1 MEPQF
6 SILVV
11 DDNENIREV
20 LAAILSGSGYRC
32 ESAKN
37 GLDAMERVRQSRFDA
52 VVTDLE
58 MPEMDGIALTR
69 EIRQQFPS
77 LPVMVV
83 TGHSDEEHRESA
95 FRAGAKE
102 FLSKPFDISDLIK
115 KLHGM
120 LPGHKAQV
128 VSERV

>member
-20 LAAILSGSGYRC
+20 LAVILSGSGYRC

-37 GLDAMERVRQSRFDA
+37 GLDAMQRVRQSRFDA

-69 EIRQQFPS
+69 EIRQQFSS
-77 LPVMVV
+77 LPVMVM

-102 FLSKPFDISDLIK
+102 FLSKPFDIPDLIK

-120 LPGHKAQV
+120 LPGHKEQV
-128 VSERV
+128 VSERA